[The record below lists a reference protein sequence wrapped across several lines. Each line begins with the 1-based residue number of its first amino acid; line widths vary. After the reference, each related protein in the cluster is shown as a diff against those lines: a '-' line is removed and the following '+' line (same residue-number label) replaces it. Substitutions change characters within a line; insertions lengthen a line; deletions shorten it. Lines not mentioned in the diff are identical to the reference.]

1 MHSNQIDFYKIFFTK
16 AEEIYLL
23 SKKISDYLSAD
34 LSGLKSNGL
43 ESPNIYFSGDIVQQ
57 SSSLSKE
64 IIKLQQTTILEKKYT
79 HASTLHW
86 LTYRLLQNCKRLEKC
101 DSNGKDFMPVLKKEL
116 KKFKKLYSNWILTL

>member
-1 MHSNQIDFYKIFFTK
+1 MHSSQIEFYKIFFTK

-64 IIKLQQTTILEKKYT
+64 IIKLQQTTILEK
-79 HASTLHW
+79 
-86 LTYRLLQNCKRLEKC
+86 N
-101 DSNGKDFMPVLKKEL
+101 MPMP
-116 KKFKKLYSNWILTL
+116 

>member
-1 MHSNQIDFYKIFFTK
+1 MHSSQIEFYKIFFTK

-23 SKKISDYLSAD
+23 SKKISDYLSAY

-43 ESPNIYFSGDIVQQ
+43 ESPNIYFSRDIVQQ
-57 SSSLSKE
+57 YSSLSKE
-64 IIKLQQTTILEKKYT
+64 IIKLQQTTILEKKY
-79 HASTLHW
+79 AQALNLHW

>member
-23 SKKISDYLSAD
+23 SKKISDYLSTD

-57 SSSLSKE
+57 SSNLSRE
-64 IIKLQQTTILEKKYT
+64 IIKLHQTTILEKKYA
-79 HASTLHW
+79 HALTLRW

>member
-23 SKKISDYLSAD
+23 SKKISDYLSVD

-64 IIKLQQTTILEKKYT
+64 IIKLQQTTILEKKYA
-79 HASTLHW
+79 HALTLRW

>member
-34 LSGLKSNGL
+34 LCGLKSNGL

-57 SSSLSKE
+57 SSNLSKE
-64 IIKLQQTTILEKKYT
+64 IIKLQQTPILEKKYT
-79 HASTLHW
+79 HALTLH
-86 LTYRLLQNCKRLEKC
+86 
-101 DSNGKDFMPVLKKEL
+101 
-116 KKFKKLYSNWILTL
+116 